1 MDLNKKLEDLKP
13 QHLNC
18 NVFDVYSYN
27 GLTMQDLLCQFFTKI
42 NECVQVSNNTI
53 DLTKELIEIGLPNEV
68 AKQLSV
74 WINDGTF
81 EKMINSTLLENIN
94 NKVDDFINEV
104 DGKIISKAK
113 SDTVVSNL
121 RNTEGFIQQIMAV
134 CKTYTDNFHLLQY
147 GNRYTAY
154 DEVVQQV
161 GSKYELDCSSFINL
175 LIHGVTFYN
184 SRYNNK
190 CKNVNNPLFF
200 NKIDSYKYRLA
211 NQIAKYCVENG
222 YAFTPLS
229 DLSDLRAGDLIFFSW
244 EDFDTNPD
252 KYNQAQHDFHNN
264 AFMKIDHVA
273 MYLDKKNDDIHQTIQ
288 YEQYTPQFLYD
299 VNNKYMS
306 QCVLAARLPFANIE
320 NYDLNNLIVNGN
332 KQKVCDN
339 ALEIGTYYL
348 TKPLEKDVLYTFSLN
363 GRVTSPNSYFI
374 IQANGKTVY
383 SDYGRVETNGTYA
396 YYFLYNQETPATE
409 IKVLIGS
416 SDTENTQRN
425 GYINWCALNEGYKVI
440 SNKKQVD
447 DCFNVREIPL
457 TSFIQ
462 DRLVLDG
469 FAYTNNLVESDKCI
483 NITLNLPVNEDFIT
497 NEIQIG
503 NLGFKLPKSQRIPCN
518 LISNNNVST
527 AGVIQFSY
535 DGTIKVV
542 KFDSSATWRFA
553 IASGVII
560 K

>member
-81 EKMINSTLLENIN
+81 EEMINSTLLENIN

-104 DGKIISKAK
+104 DGKIFSKAK

-121 RNTEGFIQQIMAV
+121 RNTEGFIQRIMSV

-161 GSKYELDCSSFINL
+161 GGKYELDCSSFINL
-175 LIHGVTFYN
+175 LINGVTFYN

-190 CKNVNNPLFF
+190 CKNINNPLFF
-200 NKIDSYKYRLA
+200 NKMDSYKYRYA
-211 NQIAKYCVENG
+211 NQIAKYCFENG
-222 YAFTPLS
+222 YTFTPLS
-229 DLSDLRAGDLIFFSW
+229 DLGDIRAGDLMFFSW
-244 EDFDTNPD
+244 NDFEKNPGN
-252 KYNQAQHDFHNN
+252 YNQSQIDFHNN

-273 MYLDKKNDDIHQTIQ
+273 MYLDKKNDDLYQTIQ

-299 VNNKYMS
+299 VDNEYMS
-306 QCVLAARLPFANIE
+306 QCVLVARLPFANIE

-348 TKPLEKDVLYTFSLN
+348 TKPLEKGVLYTFSLN

-374 IQANGKTVY
+374 LQANGKTIF

-396 YYFLYNQETPATE
+396 YYFLYNQETPVTE

-425 GYINWCALNEGYKVI
+425 GYINWCALNEGYKII
-440 SNKKQVD
+440 SNKKQVS
-447 DCFNVREIPL
+447 DCFNTREIPL
-457 TSFIQ
+457 TSFIK